1 MRRRDFIKV
10 IVGSVAAWPSTALAQ
25 QPNIMRRIGVLT
37 NLPESDPEAQSRNAA
52 FLERMRQLGWR
63 DGGNLRIEFRYALG
77 AAEDTRKYADELVA
91 LGPDAILAVGTEA
104 TAALRQ
110 ATPTVPIVFVL
121 VPDPVGAGF
130 VNTLA
135 HPGGNITG
143 FTPFEYNIAAK
154 WIELLKGIAPA
165 VTRVAVLRDS
175 AMREIGQFATI
186 QAVAPSLH
194 LEATPLAAHSPS
206 DIEHVISAFANS
218 PNGGLIVPG
227 SAMAAVYHG
236 QIVALAAQNKLPA
249 VYFQRF
255 FVAAG
260 GLTSYG
266 PDFVEQYRR
275 AAGYI
280 DRILKGENPGDLPV
294 QVPTKFELVI
304 NLKTARTLGLSVPPT
319 LLATADEV
327 IE

>member
-1 MRRRDFIKV
+1 
-10 IVGSVAAWPSTALAQ
+10 
-25 QPNIMRRIGVLT
+25 MRRIGVLT
-37 NLPESDPEAQSRNAA
+37 NLPESDPEAQSRNVA
-52 FLERMRQLGWR
+52 FLERMRQLGWS
-63 DGGNLRIEFRYALG
+63 DGGNLRIESRYALG
-77 AAEDTRKYADELVA
+77 ATERTRKYADELVA
-91 LGPDAILAVGTEA
+91 IGPDAILAIGTEA

-110 ATPTVPIVFVL
+110 ATTTVPIVFVL
-121 VPDPVGAGF
+121 VPDPVGAGL
-130 VNTLA
+130 VNSLA
-135 HPGGNITG
+135 HPGGNITS

-154 WIELLKGIAPA
+154 WIELLNEIAPD

-175 AMREIGQFATI
+175 AVPEIGQFATI

-206 DIEHVISAFANS
+206 DIEHVIGAFATS
-218 PNGGLIVPG
+218 PHGGLIVPG
-227 SAMAAVYHG
+227 SAMASVYHR
-236 QIVALAAQNKLPA
+236 QIVALATQNRLPA

-260 GLTSYG
+260 GLASYG
-266 PDFVEQYRR
+266 PDFLEQYRQ

-280 DRILKGENPGDLPV
+280 NRILKGENPGDLPV
-294 QVPTKFELVI
+294 QAPTKYQLVI
-304 NLKTARTLGLSVPPT
+304 NTKTAKALDLTIPAS